1 MANLRGPICVTSGV
15 HSAYQQATESLSL
28 VVKGRGVGLTARFHV
43 VLRIKNEWSHYS
55 TPP

>member
-1 MANLRGPICVTSGV
+1 MANLRGPICVTSEV
-15 HSAYQQATESLSL
+15 HPAYHQATESLSL